1 MQYKSYLLESNLNL
15 IKENF
20 FLFYGENLGL
30 KNEFKKNLKAK
41 FKDAEKISFT
51 QEELLKDNKL
61 LLREIS
67 NKSLFQDEKIIFID
81 NINDKILALIEEL
94 IESNNEQKIF
104 LFAELLDKKSKIRN
118 LFEKSKIC
126 GVTACYADNEI
137 TIKNILREKLKG
149 FTGLNAININLI
161 IESCNYDRVKLNNE
175 IDKILTCFRSKII
188 ETEKLESLL
197 NLKVNEDF
205 NLLKD
210 EAFKGNKIK
219 TNKLLGDTLLDDE
232 KNIYYLNLINIR
244 LHRLNE
250 INKLSSAKN
259 LESAVNQLKPP
270 IFWRDKANF
279 IEQAKKW
286 KTKKIKKI
294 LNETYKLEVKIKSSS
309 TINKN
314 LLIKKLIVDLCRLA
328 NA

>member
-61 LLREIS
+61 FLREIS

-126 GVTACYADNEI
+126 GVTACYADNEV

-161 IESCNYDRVKLNNE
+161 IESCNYDRVKLNN
-175 IDKILTCFRSKII
+175 
-188 ETEKLESLL
+188 
-197 NLKVNEDF
+197 
-205 NLLKD
+205 
-210 EAFKGNKIK
+210 
-219 TNKLLGDTLLDDE
+219 
-232 KNIYYLNLINIR
+232 
-244 LHRLNE
+244 
-250 INKLSSAKN
+250 
-259 LESAVNQLKPP
+259 
-270 IFWRDKANF
+270 
-279 IEQAKKW
+279 
-286 KTKKIKKI
+286 
-294 LNETYKLEVKIKSSS
+294 
-309 TINKN
+309 
-314 LLIKKLIVDLCRLA
+314 
-328 NA
+328 

>member
-30 KNEFKKNLKAK
+30 KNEFKKKLKAK
-41 FKDAEKISFT
+41 FKEAEKISFT

-61 LLREIS
+61 FLREIS

-126 GVTACYADNEI
+126 GVTACYADNEV
-137 TIKNILREKLKG
+137 TIKNILREKLNG

-188 ETEKLESLL
+188 ETGKLESLL

-205 NLLKD
+205 NLIKD

-232 KNIYYLNLINIR
+232 RNIYYLNLINIR

-250 INKLSSAKN
+250 INKLSSTKN

-270 IFWRDKANF
+270 IFWKDKDTVKK
-279 IEQAKKW
+279 QAKVW
-286 KTKKIKKI
+286 DISRIDQLAFKTNDIEMVVKKNASRSLNI
-294 LNETYKLEVKIKSSS
+294 LYDFIIDTS
-309 TINKN
+309 KN
-314 LLIKKLIVDLCRLA
+314 NV
-328 NA
+328 

>member
-1 MQYKSYLLESNLNL
+1 MQYKSYLLENNLDL

-30 KNEFKKNLKAK
+30 KNEFKKNLKTK
-41 FKDAEKISFT
+41 FKNSEKISFS

-61 LLREIS
+61 FLREIN

-81 NINDKILALIEEL
+81 NVNDKILTLIEEL
-94 IESNNEQKIF
+94 IDNDNEQKIF

-126 GVTACYADNEI
+126 GVTPCYADNEI
-137 TIKNILREKLKG
+137 TIKKILKEKLKE
-149 FTGLNAININLI
+149 FTGLNTNNINLI
-161 IESCNYDRVKLNNE
+161 IESCSFDRVKLNNE
-175 IDKILTCFRSKII
+175 INKIITCFKNKII
-188 ETEKLESLL
+188 ETEKLENLL

-210 EAFKGNKIK
+210 EALKGNKYI
-219 TNKLLGDTLLDDE
+219 TNKLLGDTLLDNE
-232 KNIYYLNLINIR
+232 KNVYYLNLINIR
-244 LHRLNE
+244 LNRLNE
-250 INKLSSAKN
+250 INTLSKIKN
-259 LESAVNQLKPP
+259 LESAVDQLKPP
-270 IFWRDKANF
+270 IFWKDRTNF

-286 KTKKIKKI
+286 KSKKIRKV
-294 LNETYKLEVKIKSSS
+294 LNETYKLEVKIKSNT

-314 LLIKKLIVDLCRLA
+314 LLIKKLIIDLCQLA